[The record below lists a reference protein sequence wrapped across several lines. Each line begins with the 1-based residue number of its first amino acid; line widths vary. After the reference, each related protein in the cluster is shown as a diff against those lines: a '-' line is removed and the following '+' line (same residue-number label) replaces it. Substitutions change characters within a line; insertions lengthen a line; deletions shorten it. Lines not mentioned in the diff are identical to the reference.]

1 MGHRHSTWASI
12 VVVVAAM
19 TLGPTSAYAVVDPVL
34 SGSVADSVTLP
45 GVTAVAVSGHYAYVT
60 GYYAGKLVA
69 VDISN
74 PAEPVIAGASESSE
88 ALTNAT
94 TVNIV
99 GGYAYVVSKNRNGSK
114 VSETND
120 DGTGNSFTILDIATH
135 PASPTIVGSLHDTE
149 SLFGGYGV
157 AISGNYAYVA
167 AQGCLSGQPCPNPA
181 VGNAFAA
188 IDIGNPAAPTLVA
201 ALHDSSLPSPWTGA
215 NAFGHA
221 TAVAISGNYAYVTA
235 SSQNRLT
242 VVNIADP
249 LNPEIVA
256 SLKDNANLNAPV
268 DVAVSGQYAYVADQT
283 TPGRLT
289 VVNVSNPPEPQVVA
303 SLASSSLNGAYRVRL
318 RGDFAYVSAFSGAD
332 AAALDISNPLGPRLV
347 AAVADG
353 THLNK
358 TSGLDVDQSGSYL
371 VTSSPFL
378 SSQTQPVYP
387 PFALQLGGPTLTGT
401 VSVIT
406 LDPEPIA
413 VSIAPESQPANPT
426 AQTSA
431 AFGFS
436 VNDAVSAVQCQLDSG
451 PWLPC
456 TTPTSE
462 SYGELG
468 GGSHTFAVQA
478 VDSAGNTSTS
488 SYSWTVT
495 APANTSLPSISGS
508 AAVGQT
514 LSVSTGSWT
523 GSPTPTFTYRWMR
536 CDAIGVG
543 CGPIAGATSSQYSA
557 VTADAGSALEAQ
569 VTATTGAGSST
580 VETDPT
586 TAVTEP
592 PAGISPPTLSGSAGE
607 GHTLTA
613 SGGSWSGYPTPS
625 LAYRWE
631 RCDIH
636 GQGCVTIPGATSASY
651 TALAADVGSTLLVA
665 VTAAN
670 SIGSAQASSPTSA
683 IVVGEG
689 TGGLPGNQIAALLVG
704 QLVPTGKSA
713 AIGALLRHDGLSE
726 TIKAPEA
733 GRLVVDWYE
742 LPAGAKLAKAKPK
755 PVLVA
760 TGQASATAA
769 ATVLLKVK
777 LTTAGKRLLKRS
789 TRIKLT
795 AVSTF
800 TPTDG
805 SPVTIRKTFRLAHR

>member
-45 GVTAVAVSGHYAYVT
+45 GETAVAVSGHYAYVT